1 MEIYLISKPME
12 NALAIPVSAL
22 TNELGTFYVYVQ
34 VDEEGYRKQEVT
46 LGANNGKE
54 VQVLKGLRFGD
65 RVVTQ
70 GAYQVKMASASGAI
84 PGHSHSH

>member
-1 MEIYLISKPME
+1 MCIRDS
-12 NALAIPVSAL
+12 
-22 TNELGTFYVYVQ
+22 YVYVQ
-34 VDEEGYRKQEVT
+34 IDEEGYRKQEVA

-54 VQVLKGLRFGD
+54 VQIIKGLHPGD

-84 PGHSHSH
+84 PHGHSHEPVSYTHLKSRLWITSI